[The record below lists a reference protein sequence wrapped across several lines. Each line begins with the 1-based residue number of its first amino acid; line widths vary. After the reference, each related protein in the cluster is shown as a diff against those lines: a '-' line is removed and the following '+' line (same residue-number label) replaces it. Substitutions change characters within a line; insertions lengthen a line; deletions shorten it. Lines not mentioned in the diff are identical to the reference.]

1 MLFRSDRCINFALA
15 YPEIFE
21 SKEGVQRVNARSYV
35 TFANAISG
43 VPEWGDAKNLAMILN
58 ISKGC
63 FTDKDNIVGHL
74 FTTFIANKLDKLI
87 SPEDL
92 LLKPWATIK
101 SKIESCV
108 WDGSNYRP
116 EVASILHTRLLN
128 FSMQY
133 FDKKGGK
140 TDVVQDRLIK
150 LIDCIDDENEKMLFS
165 EDLLFD
171 IIKNLIN
178 KYPTRTN
185 KFLLNAK
192 IRNKI
197 K

>member
-1 MLFRSDRCINFALA
+1 
-15 YPEIFE
+15 
-21 SKEGVQRVNARSYV
+21 
-35 TFANAISG
+35 
-43 VPEWGDAKNLAMILN
+43 
-58 ISKGC
+58 
-63 FTDKDNIVGHL
+63 
-74 FTTFIANKLDKLI
+74 
-87 SPEDL
+87 
-92 LLKPWATIK
+92 
-101 SKIESCV
+101 
-108 WDGSNYRP
+108 
-116 EVASILHTRLLN
+116 
-128 FSMQY
+128 MQY